1 MTMTEPQPHERH
13 GQARDHGRDRADRD
27 RRQGHPARGGIIQP
41 VVQESTP
48 SMIATKVRQAIAH
61 GELPPGTQLGEAEL
75 ARALGVSRG
84 PLREGMQRLTQ
95 EGLLV
100 SIRNRG
106 LFVVEMT
113 PETMRDVYIAREAVE
128 RAAAA
133 EVHRIDPAAAGA
145 ELLASIDTM
154 ASAKSAG
161 DVTGVE
167 EADFTFHR
175 RLVELAESPRL
186 TRMHST
192 LLTETRMCLRAL
204 AGSYVERET
213 RVEEHRALAEAI
225 ADGDAELTD
234 RLLVEH
240 MQDALDRL
248 DTLGRDTHGS
258 PTQGPDAPE
267 PGTEG

>member
-1 MTMTEPQPHERH
+1 MTMTEPQPQNER
-13 GQARDHGRDRADRD
+13 QQRARDDARGRADGGRQQ
-27 RRQGHPARGGIIQP
+27 RRPAREGIIQP

-48 SMIATKVRQAIAH
+48 SMIATKVREAIAH
-61 GELPPGTQLGEAEL
+61 GELPPGTQLGEADL

-95 EGLLV
+95 EGLLI

-133 EVHRIDPAAAGA
+133 EVHRIDPAAASV
-145 ELLASIDTM
+145 ELLAITDTM
-154 ASAKSAG
+154 SAAKTAG
-161 DVTGVE
+161 EATGVE
-167 EADFTFHR
+167 EADFMFHR
-175 RLVELAESPRL
+175 RLVELAASPRL

-213 RVEEHRALAEAI
+213 RVEEHRAIAEAI

-240 MQDALDRL
+240 MQDGLDRL
-248 DTLGRDTHGS
+248 DLDPGEPDT
-258 PTQGPDAPE
+258 E
-267 PGTEG
+267 R